1 MHVDPAM
8 VERLRSRHPLQYG
21 YRDQDSQEIVF
32 DPGDDPTILDRYNR
46 CPSCEQWSPC
56 DVRQL
61 LEMALQCE
69 MALQADT
76 SKHP

>member
-46 CPSCEQWSPC
+46 CPTCEEWSPC

-61 LEMALQCE
+61 LEAVLRE
-69 MALQADT
+69 NNGEKAD
-76 SKHP
+76 